1 MNKTQKAALF
11 GLVIFAA
18 SALVGAL
25 FVIEVFFLKAAY
37 SQIHVWSIIFLL
49 TVFVLGLFFILKKQ
63 SKNEVESD
71 ERDKLI
77 QMRAVVAAFVA
88 VLIAIAAVIVGCT
101 MVIGIQGKI
110 SVWVMTLLNMAAIL
124 IAFTAY
130 FVATLIQYM
139 MGTNDE
145 QS

>member
-1 MNKTQKAALF
+1 MNKTQRSALF

-18 SALVGAL
+18 SALAGAF
-25 FVIEVFFLKAAY
+25 FVIEVFFLKTAHG
-37 SQIHVWSIIFLL
+37 QIHVWSIIFLL
-49 TVFVLGLFFILKKQ
+49 TIFVLGLFFLFKKQ

-71 ERDKLI
+71 ERDKQI
-77 QMRAVVAAFVA
+77 QARAVIAAFVA
-88 VLIAIAAVIVGCT
+88 VLIAIAAVILGCT

-110 SVWVMTLLNMAAIL
+110 SVWVMTLLNMATIL

-139 MGTNDE
+139 MGR
-145 QS
+145 QR